1 MEICHDVM
9 LVSTGTILVVWRF
22 QHKCLLIQLCSGFVP
37 IVFNQSG
44 TLSGFVQS
52 CVSCCHHEICL
63 VLDSTLLEVK
73 VVNKLCKYFAHRH
86 YFGLLTCRVREAT

>member
-63 VLDSTLLEVK
+63 VLDSTCRQQVVQVLFCTSTLL
-73 VVNKLCKYFAHRH
+73 LDC
-86 YFGLLTCRVREAT
+86 

>member
-1 MEICHDVM
+1 MEIWHAVM
-9 LVSTGTILVVWRF
+9 LARTGTILVAGRF

-52 CVSCCHHEICL
+52 CVSCFDVIGGEGRQHIIIMQ
-63 VLDSTLLEVK
+63 VLFVHQHNLL
-73 VVNKLCKYFAHRH
+73 LDC
-86 YFGLLTCRVREAT
+86 